1 MTKRECAIVTA
12 FTGTAMLQGEDLRY
26 LYEYLSDKAGRPVM
40 THELAAV
47 AERYEEEIL
56 EDFRRLCKE
65 ATDEEI

>member
-12 FTGTAMLQGEDLRY
+12 FTGTAMLQGEDLHY
-26 LYEYLSDKAGRPVM
+26 LYEYLSNKAGRPVM

-56 EDFRRLCKE
+56 EDFINLART
-65 ATDEEI
+65 ATEG

>member
-1 MTKRECAIVTA
+1 
-12 FTGTAMLQGEDLRY
+12 MLQGEDLRY
-26 LYEYLSDKAGRPVM
+26 LYEYLSNKVGRPVM

-65 ATDEEI
+65 ATDAT